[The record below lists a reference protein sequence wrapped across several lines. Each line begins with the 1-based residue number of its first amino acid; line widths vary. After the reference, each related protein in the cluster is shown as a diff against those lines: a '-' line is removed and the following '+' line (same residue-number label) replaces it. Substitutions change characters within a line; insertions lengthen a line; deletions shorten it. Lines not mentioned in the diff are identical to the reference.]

1 MNSVIN
7 YFFNHINNMVFKID
21 KIFEHLKKFFKNIC
35 LYFDKN
41 NKLALFTIIGVPEI
55 KNQDNKK
62 LVNKKNI
69 IVDVNQQNSNL
80 SILEKDKNQFNIKF
94 NQNKKNKL
102 QNLIIDN
109 NDNSI
114 KNNFVQKIIYTFT
127 QYIYKYIQNIINKQK
142 IIIKNILLKYTS
154 FII

>member
-1 MNSVIN
+1 
-7 YFFNHINNMVFKID
+7 MVFKID